1 MDQTHSTFLARV
13 GAGVVDRCRGAAH
26 LAATAWM
33 SVVLALRPRYWPKTV
48 RNVLARQ
55 ILFTGVEAV
64 RFISLVA
71 FVVGISVVV
80 QAQVW
85 LNRVGQ
91 SALVGPLL
99 VAVVIRELGPLLT
112 NFLVIG
118 RSGTAITTELATM
131 RVNGEVR
138 VLDAQGLDPFTYLV
152 LPRVIGVVASVFC
165 LTIIFIVVSFASGF
179 LSALLMGA
187 APGGISLFLRGV
199 LAAITP
205 ADVFNVLAK
214 TALPGLLTG
223 SICCTEGLGIQ
234 GAATEVPQAAGRAVI
249 KSVGALFVS
258 SALVSILTYL

>member
-1 MDQTHSTFLARV
+1 MVSARN
-13 GAGVVDRCRGAAH
+13 AAH
-26 LAATAWM
+26 LAAVVWG
-33 SVVLALRPRYWPKTV
+33 SVALAVRPRYWPLTV
-48 RNVLARQ
+48 RDVLARQ

-85 LNRVGQ
+85 LSRVGQ
-91 SALVGPLL
+91 TALVGPLL

-118 RSGTAITTELATM
+118 RSGTAITTELASM

-152 LPRVIGVVASVFC
+152 LPRVIGVMVSVFC

-179 LSALLMGA
+179 LSALLMGV
-187 APGGISLFLRGV
+187 APGGVTLFLHGV
-199 LAAITP
+199 LNAITP

-214 TALPGLLTG
+214 TLVPGLMTG
-223 SICCTEGLGIQ
+223 AICCTEGLGIQ

-249 KSVGALFVS
+249 KAVGALFVV